1 MTVSLVSNLASQY
14 AQSAIKARSDAVNTD
29 TLQLSS
35 GQRVFSAVQDA
46 AALAVGAGLKIDNA
60 GLASAKIN
68 AGAATSMLQIADGA
82 LGTVSDILVRMQTLA
97 VQSSSGQNSDADRQP
112 VDLEFQ
118 ALLTELNRIAG
129 ATNFNGVNLL
139 NGQPGYT
146 QTNASN
152 VAADGITNISYNKN
166 STLGSSPTLRY
177 TYDAATEKMTL
188 TRTDAG
194 VASSQTL
201 DLTAIMD
208 NVAGTGNNLSN
219 GQSISLNFNQIGVT
233 LTLGPVFN
241 RGADILPTAVA
252 APGAGG
258 VMGTA
263 AAFAP
268 ATSSLDGAGV
278 QGLLDI
284 GTALPAVYNSATGLM
299 TLPVV
304 TTAGTVTLGP
314 VAGVSYAVNGGAVG
328 ASGAASADLTA
339 VGASTVTTVDV
350 YVDTTGG
357 PQKVGTVSIT
367 GDITG
372 TGAGSGTLDIS
383 AGQGL
388 ESGALQTANAN
399 TLLTYKI
406 GTGIVNGQDLLQV
419 SLPPVNADSLGLTGV
434 GVGTQFGANAAI
446 DALKA
451 AVQMVSN
458 ARAVV
463 GAQQSRLSQVSTNI
477 NVFSE
482 NNETARSALVDVDVP
497 GTISDLVDNQAVL
510 QAGIAMLAQSNKIP
524 QMLLNLL
531 QN

>member
-1 MTVSLVSNLASQY
+1 
-14 AQSAIKARSDAVNTD
+14 
-29 TLQLSS
+29 
-35 GQRVFSAVQDA
+35 
-46 AALAVGAGLKIDNA
+46 
-60 GLASAKIN
+60 
-68 AGAATSMLQIADGA
+68 
-82 LGTVSDILVRMQTLA
+82 
-97 VQSSSGQNSDADRQP
+97 
-112 VDLEFQ
+112 
-118 ALLTELNRIAG
+118 
-129 ATNFNGVNLL
+129 
-139 NGQPGYT
+139 
-146 QTNASN
+146 
-152 VAADGITNISYNKN
+152 
-166 STLGSSPTLRY
+166 
-177 TYDAATEKMTL
+177 
-188 TRTDAG
+188 
-194 VASSQTL
+194 
-201 DLTAIMD
+201 
-208 NVAGTGNNLSN
+208 
-219 GQSISLNFNQIGVT
+219 
-233 LTLGPVFN
+233 
-241 RGADILPTAVA
+241 
-252 APGAGG
+252 
-258 VMGTA
+258 
-263 AAFAP
+263 
-268 ATSSLDGAGV
+268 
-278 QGLLDI
+278 
-284 GTALPAVYNSATGLM
+284 LPAVYNSTTGLM
-299 TLPVV
+299 TLPVA

-339 VGASTVTTVDV
+339 VGATTVTTVDV
-350 YVDTTGG
+350 YVDTTSG

-372 TGAGSGTLDIS
+372 TGVGSGTLDIS

-388 ESGALQTANAN
+388 ESGALQTTNAN

-419 SLPPVNADSLGLTGV
+419 SLPPVNADSLGLTGM

-463 GAQQSRLSQVSTNI
+463 GAQQSRLSQVSANI

-497 GTISDLVDNQAVL
+497 GTISDLADNQAVL

>member
-1 MTVSLVSNLASQY
+1 MTVSLVSNLASQF
-14 AQSAIKARSDAVNTD
+14 AQSAIKTRSDAVNTD

-68 AGAATSMLQIADGA
+68 VGSATSMLQIADGA

-97 VQSSSGQNSDADRQP
+97 VESSSGQVSDTNRQP
-112 VDLEFQ
+112 IDLEFQ
-118 ALLTELNRIAG
+118 ALLTELNRVAA
-129 ATNFNGVNLL
+129 ATGFNGVNLL
-139 NGQPGYT
+139 NGQPGYVE
-146 QTNASN
+146 TNASDL
-152 VAADGITNISYNKN
+152 AADGVTNISYNKN
-166 STLGSSPTLRY
+166 GNLGNDPTLRY

-194 VASSQTL
+194 VTSSQTL

-208 NVAGTGNNLSN
+208 NVAGSGNNLSN
-219 GQSISLNFNQIGVT
+219 GQSINLNFNQIGVT
-233 LTLGPVFN
+233 LTLGTAFD
-241 RGADILPTAVA
+241 RGAGILPTAVA

-263 AAFAP
+263 SAFAP
-268 ATSSLDGAGV
+268 AASGLDGDGV

-284 GTALPAVYNSATGLM
+284 GTALPAVYSSTTGMM
-299 TLPVV
+299 TLPVA

-339 VGASTVTTVDV
+339 VGATTVTTVDV
-350 YVDTTGG
+350 YVDTASG
-357 PQKVGTVSIT
+357 PQKVGTVSLT

-372 TGAGSGTLDIS
+372 TAAGSGTLAIS

-419 SLPPVNADSLGLTGV
+419 SLPPVNTDALGLTGMNV
-434 GVGTQFGANAAI
+434 TTQIASNAAI

-451 AVQMVSN
+451 AVQTVSG
-458 ARAVV
+458 ARAIV
-463 GAQQSRLSQVSTNI
+463 GAQQSRLSQVSANI
-477 NVFSE
+477 DVFTE

-497 GTISDLVDNQAVL
+497 GTISDLADNQAVL